1 MIEKSPK
8 ANLLYNKSSHSRVR
22 LDSSN
27 QGVDIEDPCHM
38 ESSHDVSRSG
48 MEVEYGEGMRGNFTS
63 APKALSKRNLG
74 VKSSKSYN
82 IDMIQLGSRRIIGDM
97 CNNFLD
103 TSTNVMCKIEIRIA
117 KNIGF

>member
-1 MIEKSPK
+1 METEVIEKSPK

-74 VKSSKSYN
+74 VKSSKSLKGQHLASSLKN
-82 IDMIQLGSRRIIGDM
+82 PPLNFSQTSEHGSK
-97 CNNFLD
+97 
-103 TSTNVMCKIEIRIA
+103 STGKE
-117 KNIGF
+117 